1 VSKQRLIDEYQS
13 QRVLL
18 LGIIATIR
26 TQGSVE
32 IQRLLDLIRSQVPLP
47 QLLSYVEST
56 LATSPE
62 LNEAYRRLSL
72 GVDDLQAQSMAS
84 AISEDPGQLS
94 QEPERVSGLP
104 MNAQI
109 ILDVDSHP

>member
-1 VSKQRLIDEYQS
+1 M
-13 QRVLL
+13 L
-18 LGIIATIR
+18 LGIIAMIR
-26 TQGSVE
+26 TQGSVK
-32 IQRLLDLIRSQVPLP
+32 IQRLLDLIRSQMSLP

-84 AISEDPGQLS
+84 AIPEDPGQLL
-94 QEPERVSGLP
+94 QEPERASRLP

-109 ILDVDSHP
+109 ILHVDSHP